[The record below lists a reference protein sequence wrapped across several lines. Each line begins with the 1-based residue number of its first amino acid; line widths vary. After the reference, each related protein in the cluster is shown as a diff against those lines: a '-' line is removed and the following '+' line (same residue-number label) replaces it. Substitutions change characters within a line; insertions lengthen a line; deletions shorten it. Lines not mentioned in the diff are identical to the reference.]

1 MPEGGA
7 VTNEENLIDRWKLRD
22 IERLLKTLESKSQ
35 RILDRMPP
43 ERPIGAEVDARI
55 ADQYVPEIQRDVK
68 TLLLELRF
76 AKERLDRLADRPEPE
91 STGCFRFL
99 VLLGMAFVL
108 AFTIKIHRNVR
119 ALVNRPVAIERAQSG
134 VSR

>member
-22 IERLLKTLESKSQ
+22 IEHLLKSLESKSQ

-43 ERPIGAEVDARI
+43 ECSIGAEVDARI
-55 ADQYVPEIQRDVK
+55 ADRYVPEIQHDVK
-68 TLLLELRF
+68 TLLLEVRF

-99 VLLGMAFVL
+99 MMLGVGFIL
-108 AFTIKIHRNVR
+108 AFAFKTHGKVQELLH
-119 ALVNRPVAIERAQSG
+119 RPVAIEKAQSG